1 MKIALSL
8 LLILLTCASF
18 AQATFQPE
26 KIRKQVL
33 SLEQLL
39 PAYNKTQLPTY
50 LRKAYDTIFNC
61 ATVDELYELTNH
73 PNPCVRRSAFGA
85 MLKIETPKA
94 FELLSKNA
102 GDATQWFYVQEA
114 AGNKIKKLTFVDE
127 MLYYL
132 LSYSGWASNFRM
144 TPAQRVTAT
153 EMCENRTVLHE

>member
-1 MKIALSL
+1 MKVIVGL
-8 LLILLTCASF
+8 LLILSTGASF
-18 AQATFQPE
+18 AQSTFQPE

-39 PAYNKTQLPTY
+39 PAYTNTQLPTY
-50 LRKAYDTIFNC
+50 LPKAYDTIFNC

-102 GDATQWFYVQEA
+102 GDTTQWFYLQA
-114 AGNKIKKLTFVDE
+114 AGYKIKKLTFVDE

-132 LSYSGWASNFRM
+132 LAYSGWTSHFIM
-144 TPAQRVTAT
+144 TPAQRATAQ
-153 EMCENRTVLHE
+153 EMYDNRKVARE

>member
-8 LLILLTCASF
+8 LLILLTGASF
-18 AQATFQPE
+18 AQSTFQPE

-50 LRKAYDTIFNC
+50 LPKAYDTIFNC

-85 MLKIETPKA
+85 MLQIESPKA
-94 FELLSKNA
+94 FDLINKNA
-102 GDATQWFYVQEA
+102 GDTTQWFYAQT
-114 AGNKIKKLTFVDE
+114 AGNEIKKQTFVDE
-127 MLYYL
+127 MLFYL
-132 LSYSGWASNFRM
+132 LAYSGWNRNFMM
-144 TPAQRVTAT
+144 TPAQRVTAM
-153 EMCENRTVLHE
+153 EMDQNRTDARK